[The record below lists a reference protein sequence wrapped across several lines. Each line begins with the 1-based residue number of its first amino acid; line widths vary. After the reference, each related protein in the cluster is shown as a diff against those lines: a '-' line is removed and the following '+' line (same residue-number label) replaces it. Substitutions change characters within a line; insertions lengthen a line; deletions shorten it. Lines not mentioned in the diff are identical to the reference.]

1 MNLNIFIQ
9 TILNF
14 SIELV
19 IICIIAFAFL
29 QSKLD
34 LSFIR
39 LSLSSIFLLSNIILE
54 TYLNNHILF
63 HTNFNVQYF
72 SYYTYYNS

>member
-29 QSKLD
+29 QSKHD

-63 HTNFNVQYF
+63 TLISMFNIF
-72 SYYTYYNS
+72 LIIL